1 MDGWLILC
9 RMKSESHD
17 EKNERDGYIFNFE
30 ESSKLNTLLSMKIS
44 KMYFFILTGLMNT
57 TNLKGEI
64 SQPLVE
70 EGRLKITE
78 PLLVRA
84 TNVSE
89 PPHQRVGNEQTAHAN
104 LFLCALH
111 SIHADS
117 NYWFISHFPPLT
129 WKIKKRE
136 RIAFQISC
144 IWGIIFPNTAWMS
157 WLPTGS

>member
-1 MDGWLILC
+1 
-9 RMKSESHD
+9 MKSESHD
-17 EKNERDGYIFNFE
+17 GKNERDSDVFNLE
-30 ESSKLNTLLSMKIS
+30 ESSNLNTLPSMKIS

-117 NYWFISHFPPLT
+117 NY
-129 WKIKKRE
+129 
-136 RIAFQISC
+136 
-144 IWGIIFPNTAWMS
+144 
-157 WLPTGS
+157 